1 MTSSTWNRL
10 SFKRGAEK
18 RALTIS
24 PSPKKEQATDSQHPF
39 PRIVYPRITQN
50 ATPDIPMPA
59 ATPTGQTARPWQGRK
74 KWSAPARMPNRSG
87 RRPDGSVERT
97 GCGGSRSTT
106 AAWSTT
112 RRGISR
118 GPGPGAGPWRTWRQ
132 PERTCSA
139 ISQRNRRIWS
149 AHTTGRRS
157 PGTRRS
163 SSACT
168 MN

>member
-1 MTSSTWNRL
+1 MRTPMRGKTPSLPDLRSTPRPCGTWW
-10 SFKRGAEK
+10 
-18 RALTIS
+18 IS
-24 PSPKKEQATDSQHPF
+24 
-39 PRIVYPRITQN
+39 
-50 ATPDIPMPA
+50 A
-59 ATPTGQTARPWQGRK
+59 AQDGERRRRRPEGRQRSGTVLPEEMQTGRTRRPWQGRK